1 MMFIITTSEKHRKY
15 YLYTQLFDVL
25 RGVRVS
31 VVKDQVQNRC
41 NTPPWK
47 GAGTKRWNIPILA
60 HPIKIVFQRSSS
72 SSPVNF
78 EWTTTTTISSE
89 FKLYSTSSHDGLYY
103 TTHLNFASMV
113 LIRFFSSFIRRN
125 YARYSQHPFIVRCHT
140 SSSCRHHQTCR
151 SCAWHGCHRR

>member
-60 HPIKIVFQRSSS
+60 HPIKNRFSKINLKLSSQLWVDYYYYHFKWVQVVQYFKSRRFVLHYPPQR
-72 SSPVNF
+72 V
-78 EWTTTTTISSE
+78 
-89 FKLYSTSSHDGLYY
+89 DG
-103 TTHLNFASMV
+103 S
-113 LIRFFSSFIRRN
+113 
-125 YARYSQHPFIVRCHT
+125 HPFFFFFFY
-140 SSSCRHHQTCR
+140 
-151 SCAWHGCHRR
+151 

>member
-60 HPIKIVFQRSSS
+60 HPIKNRFSKIKLKLSSQLWVDYYYYHFKWVQVVQYFKSRRFVLHYPPQR
-72 SSPVNF
+72 V
-78 EWTTTTTISSE
+78 
-89 FKLYSTSSHDGLYY
+89 DG
-103 TTHLNFASMV
+103 S
-113 LIRFFSSFIRRN
+113 
-125 YARYSQHPFIVRCHT
+125 HPFFFFFFY
-140 SSSCRHHQTCR
+140 
-151 SCAWHGCHRR
+151 